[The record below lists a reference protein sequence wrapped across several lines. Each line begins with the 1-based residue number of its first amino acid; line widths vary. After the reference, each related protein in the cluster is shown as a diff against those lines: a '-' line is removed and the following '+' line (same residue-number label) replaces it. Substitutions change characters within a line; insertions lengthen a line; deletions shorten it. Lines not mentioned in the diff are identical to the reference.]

1 MSKKIKD
8 LLNQAKLI
16 EDESSISSA
25 EKTFSDE
32 AQTTRVFSILKMKI
46 LNIDEWNKHALL
58 SEYWLFDENGKSCQ
72 SKILADG
79 IFIRI
84 SLKGSGKYDWI
95 KIINIR
101 ETADEFVITVK
112 PTFDPTAEK
121 PDKNIIS
128 HFFTDESTNNF
139 CLLREA
145 EQVSFYVI
153 GLSEKRNTGE
163 TKNALET
170 IRNVAVNFAT
180 YLGMQKSE
188 WEKFCH
194 HFLEDAASEAG
205 KTK

>member
-1 MSKKIKD
+1 MSKNIKD
-8 LLNQAKLI
+8 LLNQAQLN

-32 AQTTRVFSILKMKI
+32 ADAAQIFSILKTKI
-46 LNIDEWNKHALL
+46 LSIDEWNEHALL
-58 SEYWLFDENGKSCQ
+58 SEYGLFDENGAIRQ
-72 SKILADG
+72 TKILSVG
-79 IFIRI
+79 VFMRI
-84 SLKGSGKYDWI
+84 SMTGSGKYDWI

-101 ETADEFVITVK
+101 ETADELVITVK

-139 CLLREA
+139 CLLRETKT
-145 EQVSFYVI
+145 VSLSVI
-153 GLSEKRNTGE
+153 GLNEKQNTSE

-170 IRNVAVNFAT
+170 IRNVAVNLGV

-188 WEKFCH
+188 WEKFCRH
-194 HFLEDAASEAG
+194 LLEDAASEAD

>member
-1 MSKKIKD
+1 MSKNIKD
-8 LLNQAKLI
+8 LLNQAQLN
-16 EDESSISSA
+16 EGESSISSA

-32 AQTTRVFSILKMKI
+32 AQAAQVFSILKTKI
-46 LNIDEWNKHALL
+46 LSIDEWNGHALL
-58 SEYWLFDENGKSCQ
+58 CEFGLFDENGESCQ
-72 SKILADG
+72 TKILAVG
-79 IFIRI
+79 VFMRI
-84 SLKGSGKYDWI
+84 SMTGAGKYDWI

-121 PDKNIIS
+121 LDKNIIS

-145 EQVSFYVI
+145 KTVSLSVI
-153 GLSEKRNTGE
+153 GLNEKQNTGE

-170 IRNVAVNFAT
+170 IRNVAVNLGV
-180 YLGMQKSE
+180 YLGMQNTE
-188 WEKFCH
+188 WEKFCRH
-194 HFLEDAASEAG
+194 LLEDAANEAD